1 MKATRYATPEGFKQA
16 LETRLRKEARSVGV
30 GMGRLRQVLIFER
43 FLARVFSV
51 LGERVVAKGGVVLE
65 LRLARARTTRDVDL
79 GFSGDLDGVLGALTR
94 AGELDLGDR
103 ISFRIEPD
111 REHPTIEAEGM
122 IYGGR
127 RYRAEARLAGRLY
140 GLPFGVDVAAGDA
153 ITVAP
158 DIVEG
163 SRLLAFVGLDPVRLR
178 VYPRE
183 THVAEKLHAFTLPRS
198 RPNSRVK
205 DLPDL
210 ALLGQ
215 TGAFDAVTLHAA
227 IERTF
232 AFRKTHPAPTRLPDP
247 PAEWQGPYSRMAGSD
262 DLPWPTL
269 ADVLAAARAF
279 LDPVLIGTSAAK
291 WDPAG
296 WRWSAPVSR
305 VVP

>member
-1 MKATRYATPEGFKQA
+1 
-16 LETRLRKEARSVGV
+16 
-30 GMGRLRQVLIFER
+30 
-43 FLARVFSV
+43 
-51 LGERVVAKGGVVLE
+51 VVAKGGVVLE
-65 LRLARARTTRDVDL
+65 LRLARARTTRDLDL
-79 GFSGDLDGVLGALTR
+79 GFSGDLDRVLEALIR

-103 ISFRIEPD
+103 LSFRIEPD
-111 REHPTIEAEGM
+111 REHPTIDVEGM

-153 ITVAP
+153 TTVAP
-158 DIVEG
+158 DIVQG
-163 SRLLAFVGLDPVRLR
+163 SGLLAFAGLEPVRLR

-215 TGAFDAVTLHAA
+215 TGPFDASTLRGA

-232 AFRKTHPAPTRLPDP
+232 AFRKTHPAPSRLPDP
-247 PAEWQGPYSRMAGSD
+247 PAEWAGPYSRMAASD

-269 ADVLAAARAF
+269 ADVVAAVRAF
-279 LDPVLIGTSAAK
+279 LDPLLVNKAAAR
-291 WDPAG
+291 WDPAD
-296 WRWSAPVSR
+296 WRWSESQ
-305 VVP
+305 

>member
-1 MKATRYATPEGFKQA
+1 
-16 LETRLRKEARSVGV
+16 
-30 GMGRLRQVLIFER
+30 MGRLRQVLIFER

-65 LRLARARTTRDVDL
+65 LRLARARTTRDLDL
-79 GFSGDLDGVLGALTR
+79 GFSGDLDRVLEALMR
-94 AGELDLGDR
+94 AGDLDLGDR
-103 ISFRIEPD
+103 ISFRIEAD
-111 REHPTIEAEGM
+111 REQPTIEGEGM

-127 RYRAEARLAGRLY
+127 RYRAEARLAGRQY

-163 SRLLAFVGLDPVRLR
+163 SRLLAFVGIEPARLR

-215 TGAFDAVTLHAA
+215 TGPFDGNTLRGA

-232 AFRKTHPAPTRLPDP
+232 ALRHTHPAPARLPDP
-247 PAEWQGPYSRMAGSD
+247 PAGWQEPYSRMAASD

-269 ADVLAAARAF
+269 ADVAAAVRAF
-279 LDPVLIGTSAAK
+279 LDPILSGTAVAR

-296 WRWSAPVSR
+296 WRWSESQ
-305 VVP
+305 